1 MGCRGASGR
10 VQSTEPGG
18 FRSEAALNKFEFL
31 QQSFDIDKRA
41 TVEQA
46 LFRALPPRK
55 DSLLQ
60 GPGPKIAG
68 CSNKGFQN
76 NVSPTEGL
84 RLLYARLCGLS
95 WIGLLLFLTPSLL
108 EPGRSGHPFSENGV
122 ISRNHGARRGSYQS
136 SASWSSPVWRIHCQT
151 ADGIDPLDKGQ
162 SSRPLQLQA

>member
-1 MGCRGASGR
+1 LS
-10 VQSTEPGG
+10 
-18 FRSEAALNKFEFL
+18 KFEFL

-46 LFRALPPRK
+46 LFRALPPGRTVCCK
-55 DSLLQ
+55 DQ
-60 GPGPKIAG
+60 DQRVRAARTKD
-68 CSNKGFQN
+68 FQN

-95 WIGLLLFLTPSLL
+95 WVGLLLFLTPSLL

-122 ISRNHGARRGSYQS
+122 ISRNRGARRGSYQS
-136 SASWSSPVWRIHCQT
+136 SASWSSPVRRIHCQT
-151 ADGIDPLDKGQ
+151 ADGIDPVDKGQ